1 MSEIF
6 GDFKFFKFYEWVC
19 VEGNGCVIV
28 GIFDYVQGLLGD
40 LVYVELFNVGD
51 MVKVGEQVVVVELVK
66 VVLDVYSLI
75 IGIVVEVN
83 SVLLDKLEIINE
95 DVYGEGW
102 IFVVEVIG
110 IDELNELLVL
120 DDYVELL
127 ENEDY

>member
-40 LVYVELFNVGD
+40 LVYVELLEVGVD
-51 MVKVGEQVVVVELVK
+51 VKVGEQIVVVELVK

-75 IGIVVEVN
+75 SGKVVEVN
-83 SVLLDKLEIINE
+83 LVLFDKLEIINE

-102 IFVVEVIG
+102 MFVVELINV
-110 IDELNELLVL
+110 DEVNELLDL
-120 DDYVELL
+120 DVYVEVL